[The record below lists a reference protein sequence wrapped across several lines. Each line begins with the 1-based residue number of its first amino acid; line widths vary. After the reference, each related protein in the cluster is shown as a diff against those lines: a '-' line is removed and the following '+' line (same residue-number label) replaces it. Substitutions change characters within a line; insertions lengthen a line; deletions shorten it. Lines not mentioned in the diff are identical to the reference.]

1 MTQDDCIL
9 AERLLILLVVFL
21 LGSTVL
27 VHCLEQSYPPRSEA
41 AMEAQ

>member
-9 AERLLILLVVFL
+9 AERLLILFVIFL
-21 LGSTVL
+21 FGATVL

-41 AMEAQ
+41 VMEAQ